1 MPENSSGV
9 EMPSRNKGKSGMSGS
24 RFLLDTNAI
33 IQLFKG
39 NGELSILLS
48 AADFVAMSV
57 I

>member
-1 MPENSSGV
+1 
-9 EMPSRNKGKSGMSGS
+9 MSGS